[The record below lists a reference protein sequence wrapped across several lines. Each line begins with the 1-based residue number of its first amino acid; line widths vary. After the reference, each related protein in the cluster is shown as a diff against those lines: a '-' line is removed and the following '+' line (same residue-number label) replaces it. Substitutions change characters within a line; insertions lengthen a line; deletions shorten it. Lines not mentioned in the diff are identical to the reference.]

1 MKWLGQYIQSFTA
14 RFRDDVYLENLTTT
28 TETDIIV
35 VGSDGLLSKRASSG
49 LTSGLVTVTD
59 SSADTAFPIVF
70 HNESNGLLDNTGTF
84 TYNPADDKLNVDS
97 IVTSTLS
104 SASGAGVVT
113 IDSAEGIQITNSA
126 SAKPVLT
133 LKTTH
138 TDKDQSSE
146 LQFKKDAADTE
157 DGENIGKITW
167 YGEDEGNNNTQ
178 FAEILAE
185 IAESDDGA
193 EEGKISIS
201 VASHDGELK
210 PGLQVESGTAEDVV
224 DVTLGNTTY
233 STTTVKGDLDIR
245 DVVSTNDYHYVA
257 FENRMS
263 ADGHKSAK
271 ILKYSPGSSTSL
283 NGSEIYYL
291 GTGGV
296 WAQADADA
304 VSTGASQML
313 GVGLG
318 GDPQTVGVLI
328 EGFVRIASTEIL
340 NTPGSGAVD
349 GLPLYVSTTAG
360 HFDFT
365 APTGSGDFVRI
376 VGYAID
382 DDSGD
387 VLVYFDPDKTWV
399 EIA

>member
-167 YGEDEGNNNTQ
+167 YG
-178 FAEILAE
+178 
-185 IAESDDGA
+185 
-193 EEGKISIS
+193 
-201 VASHDGELK
+201 
-210 PGLQVESGTAEDVV
+210 
-224 DVTLGNTTY
+224 
-233 STTTVKGDLDIR
+233 
-245 DVVSTNDYHYVA
+245 
-257 FENRMS
+257 
-263 ADGHKSAK
+263 
-271 ILKYSPGSSTSL
+271 
-283 NGSEIYYL
+283 
-291 GTGGV
+291 
-296 WAQADADA
+296 
-304 VSTGASQML
+304 
-313 GVGLG
+313 
-318 GDPQTVGVLI
+318 
-328 EGFVRIASTEIL
+328 
-340 NTPGSGAVD
+340 
-349 GLPLYVSTTAG
+349 
-360 HFDFT
+360 
-365 APTGSGDFVRI
+365 
-376 VGYAID
+376 
-382 DDSGD
+382 
-387 VLVYFDPDKTWV
+387 
-399 EIA
+399 